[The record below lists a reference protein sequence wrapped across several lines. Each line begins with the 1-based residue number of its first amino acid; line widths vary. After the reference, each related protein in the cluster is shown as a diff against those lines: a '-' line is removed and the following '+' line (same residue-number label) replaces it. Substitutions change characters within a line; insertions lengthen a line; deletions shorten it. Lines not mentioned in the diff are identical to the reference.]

1 MEQQE
6 GQHEELQGGQWRR
19 GHAVSRLFGAGIL
32 RLGNVSRRVA
42 SRVATGGKEERE
54 HAVSCG
60 LFACARLRV
69 RMHRQAT
76 AQGAP
81 ATRPRKQDA
90 RWAAVNGWWSQRVNW
105 LVTESERA
113 RTDRCSEEF
122 VCLRYG
128 LTLTSQHSGPLD
140 GNPFLNPPQA
150 GLVTASR

>member
-1 MEQQE
+1 MV
-6 GQHEELQGGQWRR
+6 GSVLNRNGTAGGSAR
-19 GHAVSRLFGAGIL
+19 GVAGWAVETWPCCVCRDY
-32 RLGNVSRRVA
+32 LGRA
-42 SRVATGGKEERE
+42 SGGDERE

-69 RMHRQAT
+69 RMHRPH

-81 ATRPRKQDA
+81 ATWPRKQDA

-150 GLVTASR
+150 GFVTASR